1 MLKMLRAMPF
11 FRVMAIAR
19 TLLLARSHYRRL
31 SAADRRRLAE
41 LARRGTGLDAA
52 ERDELRR
59 ILAKLE
65 PRVFAVATANA
76 FSPVKIPRWMASRL
90 ER

>member
-1 MLKMLRAMPF
+1 MLKTLRLMPF

-19 TLLLARSHYRRL
+19 TLLLARRHVRRL
-31 SAADRRRLAE
+31 NAADRQRLVE
-41 LARRGTGLDAA
+41 LARRGTGLNAA
-52 ERDELRR
+52 ERDEMRR

-65 PRVFAVATANA
+65 PRAFAAAAANTW
-76 FSPVKIPRWMASRL
+76 SPVKIPRWVMSRL